1 MLLRRPIIPS
11 VPAPLRHVSR
21 TARRSRVTGAFRAT
35 TWSMLAF
42 LLVFPVVMNF
52 ATHSSDEVL
61 SVGTQVGDVSVGGMN
76 VGAARDAVADRVQE
90 LTAQPARVTINDENW
105 SPLPAELGVMYDAEA
120 SLAALAAFGQ
130 DDDQDLTQLVPLAIS
145 FNPAVFTT
153 WIDSRLADLGGAA
166 VNASVT
172 IDGVD
177 ATMTPGKS
185 GLVID
190 RPMVEAMLLEQ
201 VSSLQP
207 ISLTAEAAVGDP
219 TITTEEA
226 ETARIQVEEALA
238 EPYVLTE
245 GEQSW
250 TLAPEQVAPAL
261 HVVPTS
267 DGLLQL
273 SWDAAAL
280 DAIVGD
286 IAVEVDADAADSWV
300 QDLGTKSWLVP
311 AEEGKSLD
319 RQAFVVS
326 MHEALANGD
335 HEIALPVSVHAS
347 PEVTTEEQMAQLGIT
362 DVVGVGD
369 SVYAG
374 SGPGRTNNV
383 EVAAYMVDGTLVPP
397 GEVFSFNAAVGD
409 LFNGMYMD
417 AGSYLDGPN
426 GQSLAGGVCQVST
439 TVFRAALDA
448 GFPIEEW
455 WQHSYRSPFYEMGG
469 WSPGF
474 DASIVQNSA
483 VPEESTDFQ
492 FRNTTN
498 SWLMVSAKTVDGEL
512 KVELLGA
519 ETGYA
524 VTFDEPVVEV
534 VEWATDEVSVV
545 TDEQLPPG
553 TVEEQPAMDG
563 LRVTVV
569 RYVYDA
575 EGNLVSEDT
584 FVSTYGSYGAIR
596 RVSPDMAEAAY
607 GQ

>member
-1 MLLRRPIIPS
+1 
-11 VPAPLRHVSR
+11 
-21 TARRSRVTGAFRAT
+21 
-35 TWSMLAF
+35 
-42 LLVFPVVMNF
+42 
-52 ATHSSDEVL
+52 
-61 SVGTQVGDVSVGGMN
+61 Q
-76 VGAARDAVADRVQE
+76 
-90 LTAQPARVTINDENW
+90 
-105 SPLPAELGVMYDAEA
+105 
-120 SLAALAAFGQ
+120 
-130 DDDQDLTQLVPLAIS
+130 
-145 FNPAVFTT
+145 
-153 WIDSRLADLGGAA
+153 
-166 VNASVT
+166 
-172 IDGVD
+172 
-177 ATMTPGKS
+177 
-185 GLVID
+185 
-190 RPMVEAMLLEQ
+190 MVEATLLEQ
-201 VSSLQP
+201 VSSLRP
-207 ISLTAEAAVGDP
+207 ISLATEASVGDP
-219 TITTEEA
+219 TITTGEA
-226 ETARIQVEEALA
+226 EIARAQVQEVLA
-238 EPYVLTE
+238 EPYALTE

-250 TLAPEQVAPAL
+250 TLSPEEVAPAL
-261 HVVPTS
+261 RVVPTS

-273 SWDAAAL
+273 SWDAAVL
-280 DAIVGD
+280 DALVGH
-286 IAVEVDADAADSWV
+286 IAAEIDGEAADSWV

-319 RQAFVVS
+319 RHAFVVS
-326 MHEALANGD
+326 MHEALANGH
-335 HEIALPVSVHAS
+335 HEVALTVSVHAS
-347 PEVTTEEQMAQLGIT
+347 PEITTQEQMAQLGIAE
-362 DVVGVGD
+362 VVGVGD

-383 EVAAYMVDGTLVPP
+383 EVAAYMVDGTLVAP

-474 DASIVQNSA
+474 DAAIVQDSA
-483 VPEESTDFQ
+483 VPEESTDLQ
-492 FRNTTN
+492 FRNTTD

-519 ETGYA
+519 NTGYA
-524 VTFDEPVVEV
+524 VTFNEPVVEV

-553 TVEEQPAMDG
+553 TVEEQAAMDG

-569 RYVYDA
+569 RYVHDA
-575 EGNLVSEDT
+575 EGNLVSEDA

-596 RVSPDMAEAAY
+596 RVSPDMAEVAS